1 MGLLKV
7 FTFHNCSMLSVGI
20 STYGCTQ
27 EVLEHERSEKVARGE
42 AGSNSSLLLMMLVV

>member
-20 STYGCTQ
+20 STYGRTQ
-27 EVLEHERSEKVARGE
+27 EVLRAREKRKGCSRRSREQ
-42 AGSNSSLLLMMLVV
+42 L